1 MTIFDNE
8 TILTRLILK
17 AFIEHL
23 TMMRPQRHVS
33 EAVQALF
40 KQHKA

>member
-17 AFIEHL
+17 AFIEYL
-23 TMMRPQRHVS
+23 TTMRPQRH
-33 EAVQALF
+33 APADVQALF
-40 KQHKA
+40 N